1 MIPHKLQHIAQ
12 HLCIPSQV
20 LSDMQC
26 IVQHSR
32 TLQHTI
38 AGNLAKFTELTQRA
52 QNPRGATAC
61 TGATAEG

>member
-32 TLQHTI
+32 TLQHTL
-38 AGNLAKFTELTQRA
+38 AGHLGGFIGFTQRA
-52 QNPRGATAC
+52 QIPRRATEC